1 MKGLRALRSA
11 AAAERFRFTARQH
24 AVFMGLRRTQNTAAA
39 AADPMS
45 RRPAASCNRL
55 PRRDTYRCYYNSM
68 RLVRCR
74 CYYS

>member
-39 AADPMS
+39 AA
-45 RRPAASCNRL
+45 AAVPPTCSFVQSVAA
-55 PRRDTYRCYYNSM
+55 P
-68 RLVRCR
+68 
-74 CYYS
+74 